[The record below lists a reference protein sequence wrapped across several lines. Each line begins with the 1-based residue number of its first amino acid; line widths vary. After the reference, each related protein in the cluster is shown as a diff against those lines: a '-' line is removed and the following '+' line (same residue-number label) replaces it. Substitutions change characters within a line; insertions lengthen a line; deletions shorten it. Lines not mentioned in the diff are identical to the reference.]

1 MLKRALRWG
10 TALLVGLAGSLTI
23 SGQAMD
29 ASSTPP
35 LIPREVLFGN
45 PEIAGVQ
52 LSPDG
57 TRIAYL
63 APYQGV
69 LNLWVRDLDG
79 RDEPRLLT
87 RKTDRPQQAAAW
99 TADGRFLISGRDA
112 QGDENTVL
120 VRIDPRTGETVDLT
134 PASGVLA
141 IVTGSDRDVPGE
153 LVVGLNDR
161 DPRSSLKVNE
171 EKST

>member
-1 MLKRALRWG
+1 MIRKGVLKRALRWG

-63 APYQGV
+63 APYRGV

-79 RDEPRLLT
+79 REKPRLLT
-87 RKTDRPQQAAAW
+87 RKTDRPQQAA
-99 TADGRFLISGRDA
+99 
-112 QGDENTVL
+112 
-120 VRIDPRTGETVDLT
+120 
-134 PASGVLA
+134 
-141 IVTGSDRDVPGE
+141 
-153 LVVGLNDR
+153 
-161 DPRSSLKVNE
+161 
-171 EKST
+171 